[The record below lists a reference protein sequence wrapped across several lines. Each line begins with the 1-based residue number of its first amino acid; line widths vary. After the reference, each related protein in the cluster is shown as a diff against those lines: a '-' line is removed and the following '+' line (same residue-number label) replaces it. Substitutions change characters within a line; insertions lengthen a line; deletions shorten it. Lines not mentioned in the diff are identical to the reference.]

1 MARKTYEVKGMMEW
15 HPVFT
20 VGRTR
25 IQIPFTGGHL
35 GEGSVTAA
43 TFETTDPAV
52 QTVIE
57 RSEAFRSGRIRLRHT
72 VGAQEFG
79 PDSHKA
85 ISVMKPQGL
94 IDMEFD
100 SIGMASDFLQY
111 DKGVPVE
118 RLMDEASCRA
128 EARRLGF
135 EIRITSQ
142 DGTEGRHA

>member
-25 IQIPFTGGHL
+25 IQVPFTGGHL

-43 TFETTDPAV
+43 TFETSDSAV

-57 RSEAFRSGRIRLRHT
+57 RSDAFRSGRIRLRHT
-72 VGAQEFG
+72 AGMKHHAAG
-79 PDSHKA
+79 NSPDMPDRKVS
-85 ISVMKPQGL
+85 GL
-94 IDMEFD
+94 IEMEFD

-135 EIRITSQ
+135 VIRIPSS
-142 DGTEGRHA
+142 DGPEGRSA